1 MDIFVFG
8 TLRSDTLREIVLGRD
23 MSSDDICE
31 ATIRDFQVYWA
42 KEGPFPVMIPE
53 PNSEAY
59 GLVLKNLS
67 EPDVERLNYYELGF
81 DYVLAT
87 TSVETHAGQIGVLAY
102 FCNRSDMATSKLWS
116 YDDWLS
122 DHSEIQ
128 YLAAREFLDFFGTK
142 FGDTA
147 QVMYNSI
154 LKRAE
159 VFVSESSTPSSAL
172 EIGPDLNTNIQIE
185 DLKREY
191 LGFFALN
198 QVDLKYPF
206 FDNSTSGLKSRT
218 ILMGS
223 EASLILPYD
232 PILDKVLL
240 VEQFRIGPFCRGDKA
255 PWVYE
260 PVAGMIEFGEKPE
273 DAAKREV
280 FEEAGIQVTNLV
292 KINSGYP
299 NPGEATTYFYN
310 YIGIVDL
317 SDYSPGIY
325 GVRDEGEDIRT
336 HVIDFKKVLSW
347 SISNKLRVLPL
358 TTMVLWLALN
368 KLKLSPKYPF

>member
-8 TLRSDTLREIVLGRD
+8 TLRSDTLRKIVLGRD
-23 MSSDDICE
+23 ISSDDICE
-31 ATIRDFQVYWA
+31 ATIKDFQVYWA

-53 PNSEAY
+53 PNSEAH
-59 GLVLKNLS
+59 GLVLKNLN

-87 TSVETHAGQIGVLAY
+87 TSVETHAGQIGVSAY
-102 FCNRSDMATSKLWS
+102 FCNRSDMATTKLWS
-116 YDDWLS
+116 FDDWLS

-172 EIGPDLNTNIQIE
+172 ESGPDLNTNIQIE

-206 FDNSTSGLKSRT
+206 FDNSTSGVKSRT

-336 HVIDFKKVLSW
+336 HVCDFKEVFNW

-358 TTMVLWLALN
+358 NTMVLWLALN
-368 KLKLSPKYPF
+368 KLKLSSK

>member
-8 TLRSDTLREIVLGRD
+8 TLRSDTLREMVLGRD

-31 ATIRDFQVYWA
+31 ATIKDFQVYWA

-87 TSVETHAGQIGVLAY
+87 TSVETHAGQIGVSAY

-116 YDDWLS
+116 YDVWLS

-336 HVIDFKKVLSW
+336 HVIDFKEVLSW

-368 KLKLSPKYPF
+368 KLKLSSK

>member
-31 ATIRDFQVYWA
+31 ATIKDFQVYWA

-87 TSVETHAGQIGVLAY
+87 TSVETHAGQIGVSAY

-240 VEQFRIGPFCRGDKA
+240 VEQFRIGPFCRGDKV

-336 HVIDFKKVLSW
+336 HVIDFKEVLSW

-368 KLKLSPKYPF
+368 KLKLSSK

>member
-8 TLRSDTLREIVLGRD
+8 TLRSDTLRKIVLGRD
-23 MSSDDICE
+23 MSSDYICS
-31 ATIRDFQVYWA
+31 ATIKDFGVYWA

-53 PNSEAY
+53 LNSEAH
-59 GLVLKNLS
+59 GLILKNLS
-67 EPDVERLNYYELGF
+67 EADVERLNYYELGF
-81 DYVLAT
+81 DYVLGPT
-87 TSVETHAGQIGVLAY
+87 WVETHTGLLEASAY
-102 FCNRSDMATSKLWS
+102 FCNRSDMATAKLWS
-116 YDDWLS
+116 FDHWLS
-122 DHSEIQ
+122 DYSEIQ

-159 VFVSESSTPSSAL
+159 VYANERSSSTSVI
-172 EIGPDLNTNIQIE
+172 EIGPDMNANVE
-185 DLKREY
+185 VEELKREY

-198 QVDLKYPF
+198 QIDLKYPF
-206 FDNSTSGLKSRT
+206 FDNSISEKKSRT

-336 HVIDFKKVLSW
+336 HVIDFKKVLDW

-358 TTMVLWLALN
+358 NTMVLWLALN
-368 KLKLSPKYPF
+368 KLKLSSK

>member
-31 ATIRDFQVYWA
+31 ATIKDFQVYWA

-87 TSVETHAGQIGVLAY
+87 TSVETHAGQIGVSAY

-336 HVIDFKKVLSW
+336 HVFDFKEVFNW

-368 KLKLSPKYPF
+368 KLKLSSK

>member
-31 ATIRDFQVYWA
+31 ATIKDFQVYWA

-87 TSVETHAGQIGVLAY
+87 TSVETHAGQIGVSAY

-336 HVIDFKKVLSW
+336 HVIDFNEVLSW

-368 KLKLSPKYPF
+368 KPKLYSK

>member
-23 MSSDDICE
+23 MSLDDICE

-67 EPDVERLNYYELGF
+67 ESDVERLNYYEKGF

-87 TSVETHAGQIGVLAY
+87 TSVETHAGQIGVSAY

-116 YDDWLS
+116 FDEWLS
-122 DHSEIQ
+122 NHSEIQ
-128 YLAAREFLDFFGTK
+128 HLAAREFLDFFGTK

-172 EIGPDLNTNIQIE
+172 EIGPDQNTNIQIE

-292 KINSGYP
+292 NINSGYP

-336 HVIDFKKVLSW
+336 HVIDFKDVLNW

-358 TTMVLWLALN
+358 NTMVLWLALN
-368 KLKLSPKYPF
+368 KLKLSSK